1 MSAAP
6 LRSPA
11 SETTLRHPAS
21 ASIVE
26 VDVRDDLRSGRE
38 PFSRIMSAVSALR
51 HGDVL
56 HLRATFEP
64 APLFAV
70 LGDYGFLHESLA
82 HAVDDWSVWFWRPG
96 TPANAHGQIDRPRE
110 AGSDHPP
117 STASTPMA
125 NDMVVLDVRVIP
137 PRDKHPTIFRT
148 FDGLS
153 NGQSMLIIND
163 HDPRPLRYQFAA
175 ERADQFE
182 WTYEA
187 EGPSVWRVR
196 IDHR

>member
-1 MSAAP
+1 MSVAPLPSSAAE
-6 LRSPA
+6 S
-11 SETTLRHPAS
+11 TLRHPPS
-21 ASIVE
+21 APVVE
-26 VDVRDDLRSGRE
+26 VDVREDLRSGRE
-38 PFSRIMSAVSALR
+38 PFSRIMSAVSALH

-70 LGDYGFLHESLA
+70 MGEQGFLHESLA
-82 HAVDDWSVWFWRPG
+82 HAADDWSVWFWRPD
-96 TPANAHGQIDRPRE
+96 TAANARDQMDRPRE
-110 AGSDHPP
+110 AGSNHPP
-117 STASTPMA
+117 STSSTQMA

-148 FDGLS
+148 FDGLA

-175 ERADQFE
+175 ERADLFE